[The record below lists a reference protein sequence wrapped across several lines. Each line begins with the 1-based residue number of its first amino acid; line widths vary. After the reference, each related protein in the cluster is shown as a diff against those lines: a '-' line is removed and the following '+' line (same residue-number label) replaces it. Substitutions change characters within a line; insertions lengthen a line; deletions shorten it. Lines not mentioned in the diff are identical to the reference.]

1 VSRHC
6 RHCGSGVE
14 STAIACVV
22 CNHSLV
28 RAVRL
33 EGSVGS
39 LEAAIATD
47 VGAAI
52 LKRVIGD
59 DARYATMTQFR
70 ITRGPDGA
78 WMVEQSPG
86 AKNPTFVNGTAVP
99 HAGHRLA
106 DGDQISLAGKAG
118 HVTVR
123 LVVDGAP

>member
-1 VSRHC
+1 MNRHC

-14 STAIACVV
+14 PTAIACMV

-33 EGSVGS
+33 EGSAGS
-39 LEAAIATD
+39 LEASISTD
-47 VGAAI
+47 IGAAV

-70 ITRGPDGA
+70 IARGPDGA
-78 WMVEQSPG
+78 WLVEHSPG
-86 AKNPTFVNGTAVP
+86 AKNPTFVNGAAIP
-99 HAGHRLA
+99 HAGHRLV